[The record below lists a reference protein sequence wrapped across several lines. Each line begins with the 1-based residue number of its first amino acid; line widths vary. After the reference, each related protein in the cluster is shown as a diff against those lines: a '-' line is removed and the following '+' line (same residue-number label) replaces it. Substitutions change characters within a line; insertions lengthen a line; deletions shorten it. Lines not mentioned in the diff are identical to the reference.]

1 MGFSSISEVGNH
13 IVSILRR
20 ELVPDVVQHTG
31 AIGMCSPE
39 DHGDMVVGVYL
50 YDIGPN
56 NDLVERGM
64 VTRDRHTQSFPS
76 TFLTLRYL
84 ITVWSMGD
92 QRYKTEEEHR
102 ILGRI
107 VQVLSDF
114 SVIGQTSSLY
124 GRPMDTR
131 IEMERIEPADKLR
144 LWNFPNK
151 PYQLSL
157 FYRAQPVEITSRKT
171 RFVPTRVRDINVFL
185 RDTAG
190 SDLEAITAGR
200 TLVVLCIDKKTGRP
214 VEGSNIRVTM
224 EHARPPILKEGSYRI
239 FTHIEG
245 EKTVI
250 HCKSPIYEPLDM
262 EVDLKKWDGSEVL
275 EIELEPGEYYPR
287 NEAPLSF
294 EEEAEETEQ
303 DT

>member
-1 MGFSSISEVGNH
+1 MGFSSIGEVGHH

-56 NDLVERGM
+56 NDIVGRGM
-64 VTRDRHTQSFPS
+64 VTKDRHTQVYPS
-76 TFLTLRYL
+76 SFLTLRYMV
-84 ITVWSMGD
+84 TVWSMGD

-102 ILGRI
+102 ILGRVI
-107 VQVLSDF
+107 QALSDY
-114 SVIGQTSSLY
+114 SIIGQTSSLY
-124 GRPMDTR
+124 GKPMDTR
-131 IEMERIEPADKLR
+131 IEMERIEPGEKLR

-171 RFVPTRVRDINVFL
+171 RLVPARVRDISVFL
-185 RDTAG
+185 RDTLG
-190 SDLEAITAGR
+190 SEMEEFGTGR
-200 TLVVLCIDKKTGRP
+200 TLVVQCIDTVTQRP
-214 VEGSNIRVTM
+214 VEGRTVRVIM
-224 EHARPPILKEGSYRI
+224 EHAQKPILKEGSYRI

-245 EKTVI
+245 EQTVI
-250 HCKSPIYEPLDM
+250 HCESAIYAPLDI
-262 EVDLKKWDGSEVL
+262 EVDLNKWNGSEVM
-275 EIELEPGEYYPR
+275 EIELEPGQYYPKPEEQPDFGD
-287 NEAPLSF
+287 NEPQA
-294 EEEAEETEQ
+294 
-303 DT
+303 D